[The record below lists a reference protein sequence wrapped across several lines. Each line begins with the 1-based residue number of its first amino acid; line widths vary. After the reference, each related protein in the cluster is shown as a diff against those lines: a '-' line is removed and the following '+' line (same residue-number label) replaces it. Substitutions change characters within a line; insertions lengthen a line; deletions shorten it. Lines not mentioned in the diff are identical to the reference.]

1 MSSPWVEIDGD
12 DHWDRFEDRFAFRL
26 ERDRGTGAAITEP
39 HLSVTFDLKHLVGSV
54 RFEATRTAIDAL
66 ALAAFSQLI
75 EPGRTM
81 VFLDW
86 QHPTYRFDPH
96 ELTGLPHG
104 TEPNEFPPT
113 NLPPVFP
120 DGDYYIAAADDLRWG
135 TFGHPWERSLCIW
148 GEPLVRTLGASLSG
162 ILPVL
167 REHS

>member
-39 HLSVTFDLKHLVGSV
+39 HPSVTFDLGHLVGSV
-54 RFEATRTAIDAL
+54 RFEATWTAIDAL
-66 ALAAFSQLI
+66 A
-75 EPGRTM
+75 
-81 VFLDW
+81 
-86 QHPTYRFDPH
+86 PH

-104 TEPNEFPPT
+104 TEPSEFPPT

-135 TFGHPWERSLCIW
+135 TFGHPWERSLCVW
-148 GEPLVRTLGASLSG
+148 GDALVRNLGASLRG